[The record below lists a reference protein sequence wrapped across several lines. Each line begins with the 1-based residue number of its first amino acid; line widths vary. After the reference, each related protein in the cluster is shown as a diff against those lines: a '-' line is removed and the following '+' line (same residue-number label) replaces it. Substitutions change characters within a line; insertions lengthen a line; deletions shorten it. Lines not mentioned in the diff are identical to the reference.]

1 MPELDV
7 RPAQRVQGIGVVQ
20 PITVETMIH
29 LLPIHY
35 NLLPHQ
41 NASVTSKQIRGNI
54 PATNPTVTA
63 ALKVSDPIIG
73 GGAGASIAA
82 SIAVAVVPVIA
93 IPVPY
98 ALPPF
103 RWNEADI
110 DTEIE

>member
-1 MPELDV
+1 LPEIDV
-7 RPAQRVQGIGVVQ
+7 RPAQRVHGIGVVQ

-73 GGAGASIAA
+73 GGAGAGIA
-82 SIAVAVVPVIA
+82 SIASSTSYSCCCCSCCSLCTSPISM
-93 IPVPY
+93 
-98 ALPPF
+98 
-103 RWNEADI
+103 E
-110 DTEIE
+110 